1 MDCHE
6 LEVGQQVFMEK
17 GATFSNSVDCRV
29 AKIKGDLHLA
39 GKFEKN
45 VDLSVAEIGGSL
57 LLESPQW

>member
-1 MDCHE
+1 
-6 LEVGQQVFMEK
+6 MEK